1 MIASIFVSVASL
13 IVLQVLLVIKV
24 ADWLS
29 PGAASAR
36 SEKLDL
42 IDRSAGRFTGIA

>member
-1 MIASIFVSVASL
+1 MFASIFVAVASL
-13 IVLQVLLVIKV
+13 IVLQVLLVIKA

-29 PGAASAR
+29 PGATNAR
-36 SEKLDL
+36 DAKLNL

>member
-1 MIASIFVSVASL
+1 MIASIFVSVACL

-29 PGAASAR
+29 TSGEHQKADGA
-36 SEKLDL
+36 DL
-42 IDRSAGRFTGIA
+42 IGRSAGRFTGIA